1 MKNLKKELKDNY
13 NLMFLDFI
21 FKLMQQIQNKDNFT
35 SKELCKI
42 IKELNDKTKKIFE

>member
-21 FKLMQQIQNKDNFT
+21 GGLMQKIQNKDNFT
-35 SKELCKI
+35 SKDLCGI
-42 IKELNDKTKKIFE
+42 IQELNEKTKKIFE